1 MSALEICLIIV
12 GIVCIIVSFV
22 FVSSGEADTPGNASQ
37 AELSATQL
45 EKLNEQVDEIIKE
58 QMSVLEEKTEIT
70 VEKISNRKIMELS
83 EYSDTVLAQI
93 NRNHEESMFLYD
105 MLNEKTKVVKRT
117 INEFEAAKAELAKAE
132 SSLRQSETV
141 SETNTGL
148 TLPDEK
154 PKKTTRTRKTTA
166 KKQGNEAVFD
176 ELASSVEDIKD
187 DIDGAKVL
195 TASKAKASGKKSTAV
210 SESTEETREKKT
222 AKTTRTTRTRSKAVT
237 VSNNNDRIL
246 KLHSEGK
253 SNLEIAKILG
263 LGIGEVKLV
272 VDLFKGDEL

>member
-22 FVSSGEADTPGNASQ
+22 FVSSGESDMPGNASQ
-37 AELSATQL
+37 AELSAIQL

-132 SSLRQSETV
+132 SSLRQSETA
-141 SETNTGL
+141 SETDTGL

-154 PKKTTRTRKTTA
+154 PKKTTRTRKTTV
-166 KKQGNEAVFD
+166 KKQGGEAVFD

-187 DIDGAKVL
+187 DIDEAKVL
-195 TASKAKASGKKSTAV
+195 TASKAKTSGKKSTAV
-210 SESTEETREKKT
+210 AESTEETREKKT

-246 KLHSEGK
+246 KLHGEGK

>member
-22 FVSSGEADTPGNASQ
+22 FVSSGESDMPGNASQ
-37 AELSATQL
+37 AELSAIQL

-132 SSLRQSETV
+132 SSLRQSETA
-141 SETNTGL
+141 SETDTGL

-154 PKKTTRTRKTTA
+154 PKKTTRTRKTTV
-166 KKQGNEAVFD
+166 KKQGGEAVFD

-187 DIDGAKVL
+187 DIDEAKVL
-195 TASKAKASGKKSTAV
+195 TASKAKTSGKKSTAV
-210 SESTEETREKKT
+210 AESMEETREKKT

-246 KLHSEGK
+246 KLHGEGK

>member
-195 TASKAKASGKKSTAV
+195 TASKAKTSGKKSTAV

>member
-22 FVSSGEADTPGNASQ
+22 FVSSGESDMPGNASQ
-37 AELSATQL
+37 AELSAIQL

-132 SSLRQSETV
+132 SSLRQSETA
-141 SETNTGL
+141 SETDTGL

-166 KKQGNEAVFD
+166 KKQGGEAVFD

-187 DIDGAKVL
+187 DIDEAKVL
-195 TASKAKASGKKSTAV
+195 TASKAKTSGKKSTAV
-210 SESTEETREKKT
+210 SESTEETKEKKT

-246 KLHSEGK
+246 KLHGEGK

>member
-22 FVSSGEADTPGNASQ
+22 FVSSGESDMPGNASQ
-37 AELSATQL
+37 AELSAIQL

-105 MLNEKTKVVKRT
+105 MINEKTKVVKRT

-132 SSLRQSETV
+132 SSLRQSETA
-141 SETNTGL
+141 SETDTGL

-154 PKKTTRTRKTTA
+154 PKKTTRTRKTTV
-166 KKQGNEAVFD
+166 KKQGGEAVFD

-187 DIDGAKVL
+187 DIDEAKVL
-195 TASKAKASGKKSTAV
+195 TASKAKTSGKKSTAV
-210 SESTEETREKKT
+210 AESTEETREKKT

-246 KLHSEGK
+246 KLHGEGK

>member
-195 TASKAKASGKKSTAV
+195 TASKAKTSGKKSTAV

-222 AKTTRTTRTRSKAVT
+222 AKTTRTTRTRSKSVT